1 MLPSTFSQ
9 PNLTSTQAPAQA
21 PAPAPAPAS
30 NTPQLPYP
38 HNPDSFGSA
47 PFQQPTYAQGPTP
60 PEKVLTVV
68 GGLPSPVNNVQQQ
81 HLPPLKPV
89 FGVSLDEL
97 YERDGTAVPMI
108 VYQCFQAIELFGLD
122 MEGIYRLSG
131 SATQIAQMKSLFDN
145 GELTTSSLVISS
157 LTGSDRFLPSG
168 FHEPGELPPRRE
180 QRSGTAQ
187 TVLQGLA

>member
-9 PNLTSTQAPAQA
+9 PNLTSTQAPTQAPA

-47 PFQQPTYAQGPTP
+47 PFQQPTYAQGPPP

-81 HLPPLKPV
+81 QHLPPLKPV
-89 FGVSLDEL
+89 FGVSLEEL

-131 SATQIAQMKSLFDN
+131 SATQIAQLKSLFDN
-145 GELTTSSLVISS
+145 GELTLPSSSDYRL
-157 LTGSDRFLPSG
+157 SDRKRQI
-168 FHEPGELPPRRE
+168 PPKWISRTPRT
-180 QRSGTAQ
+180 ST
-187 TVLQGLA
+187 TT